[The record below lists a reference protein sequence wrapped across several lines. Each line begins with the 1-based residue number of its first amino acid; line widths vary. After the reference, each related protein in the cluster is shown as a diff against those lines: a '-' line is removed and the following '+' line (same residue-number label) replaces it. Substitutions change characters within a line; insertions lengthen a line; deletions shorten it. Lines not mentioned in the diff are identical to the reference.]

1 MCQNCFLS
9 YDGKNHQDE
18 MEKQEMISD
27 GFVLVFGGINNLKK
41 IDSQKNSN
49 RPTVK

>member
-1 MCQNCFLS
+1 MCQNCFLP
-9 YDGKNHQDE
+9 YDRKNQQDE
-18 MEKQEMISD
+18 IEKEKMISA